1 MQLHL
6 AKAKLHSAATSFATG
21 KLHYFSLLHIIICR
35 RIDFTKTFGGAG
47 MTVKFT
53 DLHCK
58 EVICISDGRR
68 LGYVCDVRVE
78 VPEGRVC
85 AIVVPGPGK
94 LMGLVGCRDDY
105 VIPWH
110 CVCRIGPDI
119 ILVDIQPDQCR
130 VPRGKLCGRF

>member
-1 MQLHL
+1 
-6 AKAKLHSAATSFATG
+6 
-21 KLHYFSLLHIIICR
+21 
-35 RIDFTKTFGGAG
+35 

-119 ILVDIQPDQCR
+119 ILVEICEE
-130 VPRGKLCGRF
+130 KFTKSCNE